1 MCEHRGGSGVLSGRG
16 EVSGKSAYVRPIFI
30 RAQDHLVSLP
40 ILPTPRV
47 NSFSSSSSELA

>member
-47 NSFSSSSSELA
+47 NSFSSSELA